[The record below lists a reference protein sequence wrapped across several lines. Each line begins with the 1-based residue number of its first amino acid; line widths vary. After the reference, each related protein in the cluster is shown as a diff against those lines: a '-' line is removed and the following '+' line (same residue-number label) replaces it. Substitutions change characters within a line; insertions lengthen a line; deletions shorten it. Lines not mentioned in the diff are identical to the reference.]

1 MAHIGDGYGSECHL
15 LRWMGRHRNLFDQ
28 RVSAAVGMPGSALK
42 WMDFGFHERNP
53 WPDSELR
60 GLEFLHHIP
69 NLKARWQEFWPTG
82 KGIHN
87 WDAVGWIG
95 EEPHLELLLLEAKAH
110 VAELKSSC
118 GAKNPN
124 SVQKIDRAMD
134 KAKEFLCADPKA
146 DWKHGYYQ
154 TANRVATL
162 HFLTEEGIAARLL
175 FVYFLGDNESNSRQ
189 CPRTEEEWNPAINAQ
204 WKDLGASSDGLPDRI
219 HKLFLPVAEFLPQ

>member
-1 MAHIGDGYGSECHL
+1 MAHMGDGYGSECHL

-60 GLEFLHHIP
+60 GLEFLYHIP
-69 NLKARWQEFWPTG
+69 NLKANWQEFWPTG

-95 EEPHLELLLLEAKAH
+95 EEPHSELLLLEAKAH

-134 KAKEFLCADPKA
+134 KSKKFLCANPKA
-146 DWKHGYYQ
+146 DWKQGYYQ

-162 HFLTEEGIAARLL
+162 NFLTGEGIAARLL
-175 FVYFLGDNESNSRQ
+175 FVYCLGDSGSESRQ
-189 CPRTEEEWNPAINAQ
+189 CPRTEEEWTPAINAQ
-204 WKDLGASSDGLPDRI
+204 WRELGATSDGLPDRI
-219 HKLFLPVAEFLPQ
+219 HKLFLPVAEF

>member
-15 LRWMGRHRNLFDQ
+15 LRWMGRHRTLFDQ

-42 WMDFGFHERNP
+42 WMDFGFHERYP

-60 GLEFLHHIP
+60 GLEFLYHIP
-69 NLKARWQEFWPTG
+69 NLKAKWQEFWPTG

-95 EEPHLELLLLEAKAH
+95 EKPHSELLLLQAKAH

-204 WKDLGASSDGLPDRI
+204 WEHLGTTSTALPDRI
-219 HKLFLPVAEFLPQ
+219 HKLFLPVAEPLSQ